1 MYACVEGGECGV
13 WGVRGWG
20 ECTLPSLS
28 LTLSPSLPA
37 LDAGRRLETA
47 SFLLLS
53 EVHQPPG

>member
-1 MYACVEGGECGV
+1 MYACVEGGVGLGGV
-13 WGVRGWG
+13 GS
-20 ECTLPSLS
+20 TLPSS
-28 LTLSPSLPA
+28 LSPPI

>member
-1 MYACVEGGECGV
+1 MRVLRVGCGSGCVCEGS
-13 WGVRGWG
+13 
-20 ECTLPSLS
+20 TLPSLS
-28 LTLSPSLPA
+28 LSLPPPI

>member
-1 MYACVEGGECGV
+1 MHVLRVGCGGVGCGV
-13 WGVRGWG
+13 CVRG
-20 ECTLPSLS
+20 EYAPLS
-28 LTLSPSLPA
+28 LTLSLSLPPSA

>member
-1 MYACVEGGECGV
+1 M
-13 WGVRGWG
+13 WGVGWG
-20 ECTLPSLS
+20 VCVRGEYAPLS
-28 LTLSPSLPA
+28 LTLSLSLPPSA

>member
-1 MYACVEGGECGV
+1 MRVLRVGV
-13 WGVRGWG
+13 WGVGCVCEGGVRS
-20 ECTLPSLS
+20 PLS
-28 LTLSPSLPA
+28 HSPSLPPSA

>member
-1 MYACVEGGECGV
+1 M
-13 WGVRGWG
+13 WGVGWG
-20 ECTLPSLS
+20 VCVRGEYAPLSLTHSLS
-28 LTLSPSLPA
+28 LPPSA

>member
-1 MYACVEGGECGV
+1 MHVLRVECVGV
-13 WGVRGWG
+13 GWGVCVRG
-20 ECTLPSLS
+20 EYAPLSLTHSLS
-28 LTLSPSLPA
+28 LPPSA

>member
-1 MYACVEGGECGV
+1 MRVLRVGV
-13 WGVRGWG
+13 WGVGCVCVRGVRS
-20 ECTLPSLS
+20 PLS
-28 LTLSPSLPA
+28 LTPSLPLPA

>member
-1 MYACVEGGECGV
+1 MRVLRVGVWVCGWGGEYAP
-13 WGVRGWG
+13 
-20 ECTLPSLS
+20 LLSHSLS
-28 LTLSPSLPA
+28 PPI

>member
-1 MYACVEGGECGV
+1 MRVLRVGV
-13 WGVRGWG
+13 WGLGVCERGVRSP
-20 ECTLPSLS
+20 LSHSLS
-28 LTLSPSLPA
+28 PPI

>member
-1 MYACVEGGECGV
+1 MRVLRVGCGSG
-13 WGVRGWG
+13 WGVCEGS
-20 ECTLPSLS
+20 TLPSLS
-28 LTLSPSLPA
+28 LPLPPSA